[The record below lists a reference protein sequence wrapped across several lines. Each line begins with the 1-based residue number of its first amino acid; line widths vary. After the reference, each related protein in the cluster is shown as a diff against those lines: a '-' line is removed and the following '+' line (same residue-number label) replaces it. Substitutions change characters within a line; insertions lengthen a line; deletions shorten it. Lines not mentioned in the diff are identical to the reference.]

1 VYLYHNL
8 GQEKFLTPSP
18 TTRFFFCDLIEK
30 AHGIIFM
37 HAREK
42 KQRVSTTRFFFIF
55 YDAIEKAHGRIFMH
69 AREKKQRVSTT
80 RFFFY
85 YYYDLIE
92 KGQKKLG

>member
-1 VYLYHNL
+1 
-8 GQEKFLTPSP
+8 
-18 TTRFFFCDLIEK
+18 
-30 AHGIIFM
+30 M

-55 YDAIEKAHGRIFMH
+55 YDAIEKAHGR
-69 AREKKQRVSTT
+69 EKKQRVSTT

>member
-1 VYLYHNL
+1 M
-8 GQEKFLTPSP
+8 GSFSCMQEKKSKGLAQHV
-18 TTRFFFCDLIEK
+18 FFI
-30 AHGIIFM
+30 
-37 HAREK
+37 
-42 KQRVSTTRFFFIF
+42 IF

>member
-1 VYLYHNL
+1 
-8 GQEKFLTPSP
+8 
-18 TTRFFFCDLIEK
+18 
-30 AHGIIFM
+30 M
-37 HAREK
+37 HSREK